1 MVWWQH
7 CYKLCFCASNYNGSS
22 GIKLTKSQQSEQTAC
37 LGSWF
42 RYVFAITFTEDQAI
56 VRVQEIPNLMN
67 LCEFNEFNEI
77 MWRYPQ
83 GNISSQLL
91 TSAVLFWF

>member
-37 LGSWF
+37 LGLWF

-67 LCEFNEFNEI
+67 LCKLCE
-77 MWRYPQ
+77 
-83 GNISSQLL
+83 L
-91 TSAVLFWF
+91 THRVTFPVSYSLQQFYSGFKI